1 MKKRIILIFMC
12 IFLLMLMSCSNANVK
27 VNDDFFE
34 IDEATKA
41 GKIYMEELSLDDKN
55 NIDSYNLEKVTEAA
69 NYVIL
74 DYKVIRKSSD
84 NINIDLDLFNI
95 KVEKKDGN
103 YEVSKIKSK
112 NSMQVYIDKNNLRI
126 RDEDTGMSELLL
138 RERDIPK
145 EVYPK
150 DNEIMINKV
159 NVVSGKYS
167 LLALDTKGEKVGII
181 NKNDNQNFIML
192 AQINNAKETIGESS
206 DGGNENITSN
216 LDYNNLE
223 EILEK
228 PVASRITP
236 YDLIQS
242 NIDKLIFTAD
252 GDFLLVHTNDNN
264 IGRLLIYKNPSGEK
278 IDMNLDEI
286 FPNNQYSLDI
296 KKIDETGTYI
306 DIKAITEVKEK
317 EGLYKL
323 EFNSGKIFKQD

>member
-34 IDEATKA
+34 IDEATKV

-74 DYKVIRKSSD
+74 DCKVIRKSSD

-103 YEVSKIKSK
+103 YEVSKMKSK

-150 DNEIMINKV
+150 DSEIMINKV
-159 NVVSGKYS
+159 NVKFGEYS

-206 DGGNENITSN
+206 DGGNENTTSN

-223 EILEK
+223 
-228 PVASRITP
+228 
-236 YDLIQS
+236 
-242 NIDKLIFTAD
+242 
-252 GDFLLVHTNDNN
+252 
-264 IGRLLIYKNPSGEK
+264 
-278 IDMNLDEI
+278 
-286 FPNNQYSLDI
+286 
-296 KKIDETGTYI
+296 
-306 DIKAITEVKEK
+306 
-317 EGLYKL
+317 
-323 EFNSGKIFKQD
+323 